1 MSGSVL
7 IKNIETIVSGDL
19 NAPLLDGE
27 AIRIEDG
34 RIAAI
39 GGESDCAGD
48 VEQTIDA
55 GGMTAAPGL
64 IDSHVHTTQGDF
76 TPRQNTLGW
85 IESCMNCGITA
96 MISAGEVH
104 TPGRPRDGLG
114 ARAMAILAAKS
125 FRNLRPGGVKVMA
138 GAVMLE
144 PGLMPSDFD
153 ELDEAGVEL
162 VGEVGLGAI
171 RDPDEVRPLLAAA
184 RAKGMRVLCHTGGGS
199 IPGSMVVDADMILAV
214 GPDVACH
221 LNGGPTGLAMED
233 IERLIKESDVT
244 LELVQ
249 TGNQKRAVEA
259 TDLFLAEDVL
269 DRVIVGTDMPS
280 GTGVIPYGVMR
291 SVAVMTAF
299 SDLSPEAALCTATGN
314 TARVHKMDVGF
325 LKVGAPADIAILDAP
340 WGSTGKDALAA
351 LKAGDTPSLGAVLID
366 GTLRMSKSR
375 TSPPCTRTIHFEGGH
390 IPAGGGH

>member
-1 MSGSVL
+1 
-7 IKNIETIVSGDL
+7 
-19 NAPLLDGE
+19 
-27 AIRIEDG
+27 
-34 RIAAI
+34 
-39 GGESDCAGD
+39 
-48 VEQTIDA
+48 
-55 GGMTAAPGL
+55 
-64 IDSHVHTTQGDF
+64 
-76 TPRQNTLGW
+76 
-85 IESCMNCGITA
+85 
-96 MISAGEVH
+96 
-104 TPGRPRDGLG
+104 
-114 ARAMAILAAKS
+114 
-125 FRNLRPGGVKVMA
+125 
-138 GAVMLE
+138 
-144 PGLMPSDFD
+144 
-153 ELDEAGVEL
+153 VEL
-162 VGEVGLGAI
+162 VGEVGLGAV

-259 TDLFLAEDVL
+259 TDLFLAEGVL

-325 LKVGAPADIAILDAP
+325 LKVGAPADIAVLDAP

-366 GTLRMSKSR
+366 GVLRMSKSR

>member
-1 MSGSVL
+1 MSASVL
-7 IKNIETIVSGDL
+7 IKNLATIVSGDMK
-19 NAPLLDGE
+19 APLIDGE

-34 RIAAI
+34 KIARI
-39 GGESDCAGD
+39 GSESDCSGD
-48 VEQTIDA
+48 ADQTIDA
-55 GGMTAAPGL
+55 GGMTATPGM

-96 MISAGEVH
+96 MLSAGEVH
-104 TPGRPRDGLG
+104 TPGRPRDGQG
-114 ARAMAILAAKS
+114 AKAMSILAAKS
-125 FRNLRPGGVKVMA
+125 FRNLRPGGVKVIA

-144 PGLMPSDFD
+144 PGLKPSDFD
-153 ELDEAGVEL
+153 DIADAGVEL

-171 RDPDEVRPLLAAA
+171 RDPEEVQPLLAAA

-214 GPDVACH
+214 GPDIACH
-221 LNGGPTGLAMED
+221 LNGGPTGLPMPD
-233 IERLIKESDVT
+233 IERVVKESDLA

-259 TDLFLAEDVL
+259 MDLFLAEGVV

-291 SVAVMTAF
+291 TVAVMSAF
-299 SDLSPEAALCTATGN
+299 SDISPEEALCTATGN
-314 TARVHKMDVGF
+314 TARIHKMDVGF
-325 LKVGAPADIAILDAP
+325 LKEGAPADIAILDAP
-340 WGSTGKDALAA
+340 WGSSGGDALAA
-351 LKAGDTPSLGAVLID
+351 LKAGDTPSIGAVLID
-366 GTLRMSKSR
+366 GVLRLSKSR
-375 TSPPCTRTIHFEGGH
+375 TAPPCTRKIHFEGGH
-390 IPAGGGH
+390 IPAAAGH